1 MAGTPV
7 LALTRYG
14 TMYRILLLLNIF
26 GCVAQTSTGS
36 ASTLA
41 ITTTS
46 SPLTS
51 GPSSSTG
58 NTSATGASSTVSTTN
73 SSASTAGN
81 DSTSTT
87 PLTTDVS
94 SPAPSST
101 TPWNVSNA
109 TTRSAST
116 TAASVHTTNSTTTCP
131 PQPACTCPPPILDPN
146 KTYTYEELV
155 NVTGAQN
162 ARFTCTFN
170 IKYWSSYKNYT
181 TDNNGTATQA
191 PDESTTPD
199 PHKAEVL
206 RYELLMAK
214 IRQHFQISVAII
226 GLVAL
231 VIALCVPFVFRS
243 RLLSLIFPRN
253 SKGLQLL
260 VVLGT
265 VLLFAIS
272 IFAWARGGCA
282 LPRYIDQVVFL
293 ICYSALFANAC
304 NVFLS
309 YKFSLTL
316 PAKVLTLCTLFCFLV
331 GGVSVFTCYRVRK
344 YLDLIQ
350 AHLLTLGINEYTFV
364 GSTLTKV
371 DFLEPWMLTNLHL
384 IASICSS
391 FFLLCAMVLSAL
403 VYNRSKYTRILFITC
418 VALAITHTVH
428 VKVLRTPEIRLWIS
442 CGYMF
447 VMCYVIPV
455 IVSGMKPIK
464 TSFFKSGTDDTKSLL
479 AHEEKNV

>member
-1 MAGTPV
+1 M
-7 LALTRYG
+7 
-14 TMYRILLLLNIF
+14 
-26 GCVAQTSTGS
+26 
-36 ASTLA
+36 
-41 ITTTS
+41 
-46 SPLTS
+46 
-51 GPSSSTG
+51 
-58 NTSATGASSTVSTTN
+58 
-73 SSASTAGN
+73 
-81 DSTSTT
+81 
-87 PLTTDVS
+87 
-94 SPAPSST
+94 
-101 TPWNVSNA
+101 
-109 TTRSAST
+109 
-116 TAASVHTTNSTTTCP
+116 
-131 PQPACTCPPPILDPN
+131 
-146 KTYTYEELV
+146 
-155 NVTGAQN
+155 TGAQN

-170 IKYWSSYKNYT
+170 IKYWSSYNYT

-206 RYELLMAK
+206 RYELLMTK

-309 YKFSLTL
+309 YKFSLNL

-344 YLDLIQ
+344 YMDLIQ

-418 VALAITHTVH
+418 VALAVTHTVH

-447 VMCYVIPV
+447 VMCYIIPV

>member
-26 GCVAQTSTGS
+26 GCVAQTGTGS

-46 SPLTS
+46 SLPTS

-73 SSASTAGN
+73 SSASTTGN
-81 DSTSTT
+81 GSTSAT

-101 TPWNVSNA
+101 TPRNVSNA
-109 TTRSAST
+109 TESTST
-116 TAASVHTTNSTTTCP
+116 TTSLHTTNSTTTCP

-146 KTYTYEELV
+146 KTYTYEQLV
-155 NVTGAQN
+155 NVTGAEN
-162 ARFTCTFN
+162 ARLTCTFN
-170 IKYWSSYKNYT
+170 IKYWSSYNYT
-181 TDNNGTATQA
+181 ADNNDTATKA
-191 PDESTTPD
+191 PDSTTSD

-214 IRQHFQISVAII
+214 IRQYFQISVAII

-282 LPRYIDQVVFL
+282 LPRYIDQIVFL

-309 YKFSLTL
+309 YKFSLNL

-371 DFLEPWMLTNLHL
+371 DLLEPWMLTNLHL